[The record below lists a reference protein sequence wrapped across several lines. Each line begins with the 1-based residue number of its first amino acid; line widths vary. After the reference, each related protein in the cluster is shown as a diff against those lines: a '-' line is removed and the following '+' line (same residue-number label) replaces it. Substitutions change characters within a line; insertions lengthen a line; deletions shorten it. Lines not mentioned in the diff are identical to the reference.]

1 MAMAIECPTMSWS
14 HGWDDV
20 EHSNWAVFL
29 AAANTVCVTH
39 NWWYKHLIMHTGLG
53 DPLPHL
59 YTRTH
64 KLYIFIGHAATLT
77 TNSSVFRSM
86 SVP

>member
-1 MAMAIECPTMSWS
+1 MGTGILWMAMAIECPTMSWS

-59 YTRTH
+59 YTRLNTVTDTVWST
-64 KLYIFIGHAATLT
+64 KTQCFL
-77 TNSSVFRSM
+77 
-86 SVP
+86 